1 MRRTSM
7 RRALIPAAALV
18 LTASLAATAN
28 AEESAADAPPED
40 VSSEQVAT
48 QETADSAVEGPTMS
62 AAEAASEDALDALPE
77 VSDDA
82 SAPPRCDNPYKKWYK
97 ITSKKNYHVPSRWNG
112 TTFKDGPGG
121 TMKVKVEKSGKIGV
135 ELSGS
140 VEASTNA
147 IIAKSKVTFGVKV
160 VGEVGVT
167 VGHEYSHDIPSRK
180 YGHLQYGS
188 WGYNV
193 KWTKYAT
200 SADRCGKVKL
210 GSGSAKLPTKST
222 GWRYWSTSS

>member
-1 MRRTSM
+1 MRRMSM
-7 RRALIPAAALV
+7 QRALIPVAAFV
-18 LTASLAATAN
+18 LTASLAATA
-28 AEESAADAPPED
+28 SADEPGADMPPED

-48 QETADSAVEGPTMS
+48 EETAEDAVEGPTMS
-62 AAEAASEDALDALPE
+62 AGEAASEAALDALPE

-82 SAPPRCDNPYKKWYK
+82 SAPPRCDNPYKRWYK
-97 ITSKKNYHVPSRWNG
+97 TTSKKNYHVPSRWNG

-121 TMKVKVEKSGKIGV
+121 TMRVSVEKSGKIGV

-140 VEASTNA
+140 VEASADA
-147 IIAKSKVTFGVKV
+147 IVAKSKVTFGVKV

-167 VGHEYSHDIPSRK
+167 VGHTYTHSIPARK

-210 GSGSAKLPTKST
+210 GSGKAKIPTKSV
-222 GWRYWSTSS
+222 GWRYWTTSS